1 MRALVLN
8 QSASAGSAE
17 RVALRDDY
25 PMPSPQR
32 GESLVRIRLA
42 GICGTDLEMTRGYM
56 GFNGIPGHEF
66 VGEVVGTATS
76 ALAGR
81 RVVGEINAACG
92 DCDFCRANM
101 GRHCPKRS
109 VLGIL
114 GRDGAFA
121 EYLCLP
127 DRNLIPVP
135 DAISDEAAVFTEPLA
150 AAFEIFEQTSI
161 EPGEQV
167 AILGDGRLG
176 AIVALAMKARGL
188 SPVLGGHHADK
199 LKRLAEAGIAAQPED
214 RLQTGFDV
222 VVDCTGSAK
231 GLARALEL
239 VRPRGKLILKT
250 TVAGSAG
257 INLAPIVINEIQ
269 VLGSRCGPFRPAL
282 DALRAGAIDPRPLIS
297 GIYPLEEGLAAIARA
312 GEKSKFKILLKAS

>member
-1 MRALVLN
+1 MRALILN
-8 QSASAGSAE
+8 QSAGLGSAE

-25 PMPSPQR
+25 PMPNPRR
-32 GESLVRIRLA
+32 GESLVRVRLA

-66 VGEVVGTATS
+66 VGEVVSTTTS

-114 GRDGAFA
+114 GRGGAFG

-135 DAISDEAAVFTEPLA
+135 DAVADEAAVFTEPLA
-150 AAFEIFEQTSI
+150 AAFEIFEQTTI

-188 SPVLGGHHADK
+188 SPIVGGHHEDK
-199 LKRLAEAGIAAQPED
+199 MKRLAGAGIAAQPED
-214 RLQTGFDV
+214 RLRTGFDV

-257 INLAPIVINEIQ
+257 VNLAPIVINEIQ
-269 VLGSRCGPFRPAL
+269 VLGSRCGRFRPAL
-282 DALRAGAIDPRPLIS
+282 DALRSGAIDPRPLIS
-297 GIYPLEEGLAAIARA
+297 GIYPLEEGLPALARA
-312 GEKSKFKILLKAS
+312 SEKSKFKILLKAS

>member
-8 QSASAGSAE
+8 QSASAGSPE

-25 PMPSPQR
+25 PMPAQR
-32 GESLVRIRLA
+32 AGESLVRVRLA
-42 GICGTDLEMTRGYM
+42 GVCGTDLEMTRGYM

-66 VGEVVGTATS
+66 VGEVVSSRTGTLT
-76 ALAGR
+76 GK

-92 DCDFCRANM
+92 DCHSCQANM
-101 GRHCPKRS
+101 SRHCPKRS

-127 DRNLIPVP
+127 DRNLIAVP

-161 EPGEQV
+161 EPGERV

-188 SPVLGGHHADK
+188 NPILGGHHEDK
-199 LKRLAEAGIAAQPED
+199 LKRLADAGIHAQPEG
-214 RLQTGFDV
+214 LLSSGFDV
-222 VVDCTGSAK
+222 VVDCTGSAA

-257 INLAPIVINEIQ
+257 VNLAPIVINEIQ

-282 DALRAGAIDPRPLIS
+282 DALRSGAVDPSPLIS
-297 GIYPLEEGLAAIARA
+297 GIYPLEEGLVAIARA
-312 GEKSKFKILLKAS
+312 REKSKFKILLKAS

>member
-8 QSASAGSAE
+8 QSAGAE
-17 RVALRDDY
+17 SVDRVTLRDDY
-25 PMPSPQR
+25 PMPAQR
-32 GESLVRIRLA
+32 AGESLIRVRLA
-42 GICGTDLEMTRGYM
+42 GVCGTDLEMTRGYM

-66 VGEVVGTATS
+66 VGEVVSS
-76 ALAGR
+76 APHLAGR

-127 DRNLIPVP
+127 DRNLIAVP

-161 EPGEQV
+161 EPGERV

-188 SPVLGGHHADK
+188 SP
-199 LKRLAEAGIAAQPED
+199 
-214 RLQTGFDV
+214 
-222 VVDCTGSAK
+222 
-231 GLARALEL
+231 
-239 VRPRGKLILKT
+239 
-250 TVAGSAG
+250 
-257 INLAPIVINEIQ
+257 
-269 VLGSRCGPFRPAL
+269 
-282 DALRAGAIDPRPLIS
+282 DPRRPS
-297 GIYPLEEGLAAIARA
+297 
-312 GEKSKFKILLKAS
+312 